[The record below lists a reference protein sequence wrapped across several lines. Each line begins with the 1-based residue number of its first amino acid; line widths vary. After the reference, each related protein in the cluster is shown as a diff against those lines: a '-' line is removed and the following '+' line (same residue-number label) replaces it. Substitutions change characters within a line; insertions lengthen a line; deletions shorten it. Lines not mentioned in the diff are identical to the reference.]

1 MARETHRD
9 TSTVN
14 ESLQHGKLR
23 IVVRRSPLI
32 ERFCPPCLL
41 SAGAQFELVGLGKGL
56 CGFFQC
62 VTLTT
67 RKQRRSKHLLII
79 ISAVKNYFP
88 NFVCKWCFPFLSLD
102 LEEMLQKGTPGLR
115 GAPLPSPISLYGQD
129 LQRGLHHT
137 HTYSDGLRY
146 ECKQHLIFSA
156 SASTK
161 GRTKSKSIL
170 PALFKCSSTKT
181 GAIPATN
188 FSSSCPSSACKP
200 ATEVAAIWKIHSL
213 QIQKALI
220 SKIPWSRL
228 AGVKSSKSC
237 LAASSD
243 RRLRSFGVIIN

>member
-88 NFVCKWCFPFLSLD
+88 NFVCKWCFPLVQPD
-102 LEEMLQKGTPGLR
+102 LHHIWKKCCKGGLPDW
-115 GAPLPSPISLYGQD
+115 GAPPISLYGQD
-129 LQRGLHHT
+129 LQSGF
-137 HTYSDGLRY
+137 
-146 ECKQHLIFSA
+146 CKDAF
-156 SASTK
+156 T
-161 GRTKSKSIL
+161 T
-170 PALFKCSSTKT
+170 PAL
-181 GAIPATN
+181 
-188 FSSSCPSSACKP
+188 
-200 ATEVAAIWKIHSL
+200 V
-213 QIQKALI
+213 
-220 SKIPWSRL
+220 
-228 AGVKSSKSC
+228 
-237 LAASSD
+237 
-243 RRLRSFGVIIN
+243 